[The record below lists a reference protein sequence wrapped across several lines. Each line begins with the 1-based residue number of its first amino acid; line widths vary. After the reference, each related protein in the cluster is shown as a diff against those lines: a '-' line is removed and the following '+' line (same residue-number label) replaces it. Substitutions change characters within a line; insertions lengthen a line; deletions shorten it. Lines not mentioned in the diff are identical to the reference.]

1 MCGKLH
7 VLCPGPAGAPWIKT
21 PVFLLLS
28 QEPLG
33 VDTLFGEKVF
43 ELNLGVGHFA
53 MGRIPHSQRMQVL

>member
-1 MCGKLH
+1 MFYARAQLEH
-7 VLCPGPAGAPWIKT
+7 LDQE